1 MAATV
6 TAATFVGELLAEG
19 GGELFVPW
27 RILCVFIPNNTAQ
40 DGSVARALEGLRTLS
55 TQIQMIMA

>member
-6 TAATFVGELLAEG
+6 TAATFVGELLAERG
-19 GGELFVPW
+19 GVFVPW

>member
-6 TAATFVGELLAEG
+6 TAATFVGELLAG
-19 GGELFVPW
+19 GGFVPW